1 MLRWCATDTTARVFA
16 VLALSVSALA
26 SSARSA
32 SSQTTVSL
40 SHPSEVVYATIRGGS
55 HANSNQ
61 STLLATRPSTD
72 PEYNR
77 RALLKF
83 DTHNHIPKGST
94 VTSALLTVTVK
105 TGSEDSTRSIG
116 AYQITTSW
124 NEHEVTWRKRR
135 SSAAWMTAGGDLGSR
150 LDRKTVGNA
159 HGTKVTFNVTALVKQ
174 AVAGHLGSSRYTRV
188 ALVDLDGSTS
198 DSYREYYTPAD
209 SNASDRPVLKVTYS
223 HGSASSSSSSSS
235 SSSGSTSSP
244 TPSFSSGSTLRV
256 LHLGAS

>member
-1 MLRWCATDTTARVFA
+1 A

-26 SSARSA
+26 SSTRSA
-32 SSQTTVSL
+32 SAQTTVSL
-40 SHPSEVVYATIRGGS
+40 SHPSSEVVYATIRGGS

-61 STLLATRPSTD
+61 STLLATRASTD
-72 PEYNR
+72 PEYHR

-124 NEHEVTWRKRR
+124 NEHEVTWRRRR

-198 DSYREYYTPAD
+198 ASYREYYTPAD
-209 SNASDRPVLKVTYS
+209 SNPSNRPVLKVT
-223 HGSASSSSSSSS
+223 
-235 SSSGSTSSP
+235 
-244 TPSFSSGSTLRV
+244 
-256 LHLGAS
+256 